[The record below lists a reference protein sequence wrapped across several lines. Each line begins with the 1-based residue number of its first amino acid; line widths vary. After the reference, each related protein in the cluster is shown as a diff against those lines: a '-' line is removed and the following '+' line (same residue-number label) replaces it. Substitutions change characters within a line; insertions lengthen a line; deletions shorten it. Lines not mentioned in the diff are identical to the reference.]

1 MRIRIRKGLDIP
13 LAGEPQQV
21 IEDGPVVQSVAL
33 LGADY
38 VGLRAR
44 LLVDE
49 GARVEL
55 GQPLFTDR
63 KNPGVNFTA
72 PGCGVVRSITR
83 GEKRRLQSVVI
94 QLEGTAERTFAS
106 YAPSELSRLTAD
118 HVVENLLASGLWT
131 AFRTRPFSKVPVPGT
146 APHSIFVTA
155 IDTNPLALL
164 PDLVTREH
172 PDDFYR
178 GLEAIGVL
186 TDGPVFVCTAPGA
199 EPPTPPEPRYRA
211 VTFEGPHPAGLVGT
225 HIHFLDPVSARK
237 AVWHLGHQDV
247 IAIGKLFTTGRLW
260 VERVVSL
267 AGPQVRRP
275 RLLRTRLGASTD
287 ELVESELEEG
297 SCRIVTGSVLSGRR
311 AGGPEAYLG
320 RYHTQICVLPE
331 GVRRR
336 FLGWLAPGSD
346 RYSITNAYL
355 SALLRRGARFRL
367 STSLNGAR
375 RAMVPIG
382 TFERVMPLD
391 ILPTQLLRHLIV
403 ADSETAQGLGC
414 LELDEEDL
422 ALCSFVCPSKYNYGR
437 FLRATLA
444 TIEREG

>member
-146 APHSIFVTA
+146 TPHSIFVTA

-211 VTFEGPHPAGLVGT
+211 VT
-225 HIHFLDPVSARK
+225 
-237 AVWHLGHQDV
+237 
-247 IAIGKLFTTGRLW
+247 
-260 VERVVSL
+260 
-267 AGPQVRRP
+267 
-275 RLLRTRLGASTD
+275 
-287 ELVESELEEG
+287 
-297 SCRIVTGSVLSGRR
+297 
-311 AGGPEAYLG
+311 
-320 RYHTQICVLPE
+320 
-331 GVRRR
+331 
-336 FLGWLAPGSD
+336 
-346 RYSITNAYL
+346 
-355 SALLRRGARFRL
+355 
-367 STSLNGAR
+367 
-375 RAMVPIG
+375 
-382 TFERVMPLD
+382 
-391 ILPTQLLRHLIV
+391 
-403 ADSETAQGLGC
+403 
-414 LELDEEDL
+414 
-422 ALCSFVCPSKYNYGR
+422 
-437 FLRATLA
+437 
-444 TIEREG
+444 